1 MKKILCVLACV
12 IALSGLTGVNNAFS
26 LEPWIAI
33 ENFPDYEWSDSF
45 FTDAWGKDFAN
56 LYRGKECF
64 LCPFYLY
71 LRGDLPKGETFLLTS
86 IFIRH
91 NNTVGYNYG
100 GMESRENFSKWITNL
115 KIFPWAHNDWAPI
128 AINRIEYRDGDYL
141 GDEFILK
148 DPIEIDIAN
157 WWTMLAVTGDVTF
170 FAPVNYLCNFSCTGG
185 KVISKTTGKEK
196 QITRENSVRN
206 NSPVP
211 ILTVVDPIQ
220 TSISVNSPTEF
231 KMANHPNPF
240 NPSTTISFS
249 LPKAGETTVEVFNVS
264 GQKVA
269 TLASGF
275 RQAGRHSIIW
285 NAKSFS
291 AGMYFCTIRQGNE
304 AKKLKMTLMK

>member
-1 MKKILCVLACV
+1 
-12 IALSGLTGVNNAFS
+12 
-26 LEPWIAI
+26 
-33 ENFPDYEWSDSF
+33 
-45 FTDAWGKDFAN
+45 
-56 LYRGKECF
+56 
-64 LCPFYLY
+64 
-71 LRGDLPKGETFLLTS
+71 
-86 IFIRH
+86 
-91 NNTVGYNYG
+91 
-100 GMESRENFSKWITNL
+100 
-115 KIFPWAHNDWAPI
+115 
-128 AINRIEYRDGDYL
+128 
-141 GDEFILK
+141 
-148 DPIEIDIAN
+148 
-157 WWTMLAVTGDVTF
+157 MLAVTGDVTF

-185 KVISKTTGKEK
+185 KVISKTTGKEI